1 MQEIEKRI
9 GAILKSLQKCESYEE
24 QGEETRQ
31 EVKRLLDDF
40 ERYAGKV
47 RSYYRQKY
55 ELDRPPAERLELGRK
70 ICELREQGADALF
83 QCPKGALMSFSIL
96 PIEKRVPGLPI
107 AVNEHTKRAAPYGV
121 ALLPGDHITPFYA
134 ATCKT
139 HFLEF
144 AYLHYITPHTIVV

>member
-31 EVKRLLDDF
+31 EVKRLLDEF
-40 ERYAGKV
+40 GEYAGKV

-70 ICELREQGADALF
+70 ICELREQGADPAAIMKKL
-83 QCPKGALMSFSIL
+83 G
-96 PIEKRVPGLPI
+96 V
-107 AVNEHTKRAAPYGV
+107 KRASYYHLIAEYKQWGR
-121 ALLPGDHITPFYA
+121 
-134 ATCKT
+134 
-139 HFLEF
+139 E
-144 AYLHYITPHTIVV
+144 